1 MKTIK
6 KSNYYNNG
14 IFINLDTSYQPY
26 DNLLYNHQK
35 YLNKNKEYY
44 IYCKK
49 GIKSKKV
56 ASILDAYGY
65 NVTLVLE

>member
-6 KSNYYNNG
+6 KDNYYNEG
-14 IFINLDTSYQPY
+14 ILIDLDVDYIPY
-26 DNLLYNHQK
+26 DNLLCNHNK
-35 YLNKNKEYY
+35 YLNKNNQYY

-56 ASILDAYGY
+56 TAILEAYGY
-65 NVTLVLE
+65 DVTLVIN